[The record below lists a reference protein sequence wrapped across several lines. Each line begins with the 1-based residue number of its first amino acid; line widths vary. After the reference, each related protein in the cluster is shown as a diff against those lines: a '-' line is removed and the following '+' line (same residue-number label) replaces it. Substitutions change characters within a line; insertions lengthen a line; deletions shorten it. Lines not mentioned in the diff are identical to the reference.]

1 MKIRSIIC
9 ALLCLFSASAMAA
22 NDLAAIRARGQL
34 IVSVKNVGDKAV
46 EKHRDPAHFQKRG
59 MELAIARAIAKH
71 ILGSADALT
80 LKMMRKPERLPAIAR
95 GDVDLGVSMLH
106 VTPANAKLVDFSTPY
121 YRSGLAVLQARDG
134 TITGKRDLAGKTL
147 AVVERNDGDAAAM
160 IATVA
165 AMAGTAPKVVLVAN
179 FRDGIEAI
187 KDGRAAGL
195 ISEAVNIDVF
205 LARHAGPY
213 KRSPLLT
220 EDSYAVGVAKGNS
233 DLLAA
238 VNEVL
243 ATLEASGE
251 LKTITSDA
259 ELPDKNERS
268 SENPAAAAK

>member
-1 MKIRSIIC
+1 MKIRSILC
-9 ALLCLFSASAMAA
+9 TLLCVVSAAAMAA

-34 IVSVKNVGDKAV
+34 IVSVKNVGDKAL
-46 EKHRDPAHFQKRG
+46 EKHRDPAHFQKRD

-95 GDVDLGVSMLH
+95 GDVDLGISMLH

-134 TITGKRDLAGKTL
+134 TIAGKRDLAGKTL
-147 AVVERNDGDAAAM
+147 AVLERNDGDAAAM
-160 IATVA
+160 IAVVA
-165 AMAGTAPKVVLVAN
+165 AMAGAAPKVVLVAN
-179 FRDGIEAI
+179 FKEGLEAI

-213 KRSPLLT
+213 GRSPLLT
-220 EDSYAVGVAKGNS
+220 EDSYAIGVAKGNS

-243 ATLEASGE
+243 AALETSDE
-251 LKTITSDA
+251 LQNMARDA
-259 ELPDKNERS
+259 ELPMKNERS
-268 SENPAAAAK
+268 YELPSP